1 MTRSLLTPKD
11 IKDFIYSAIQDV
23 HSIRDIYYSVYQLSD
38 ALGISVYFIKKYTR
52 QGMPCVRYLKTKR
65 YNINKVI
72 EWLNKNNIEFKL
84 NNNV

>member
-1 MTRSLLTPKD
+1 MNYIKYILLAFCTIFSLMVSNV
-11 IKDFIYSAIQDV
+11 I
-23 HSIRDIYYSVYQLSD
+23 
-38 ALGISVYFIKKYTR
+38 LGISVYFIKKYTR